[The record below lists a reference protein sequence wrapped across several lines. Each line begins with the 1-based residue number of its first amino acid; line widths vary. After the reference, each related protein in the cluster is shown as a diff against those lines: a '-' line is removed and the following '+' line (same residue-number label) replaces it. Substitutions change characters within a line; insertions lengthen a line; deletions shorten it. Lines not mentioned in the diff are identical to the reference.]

1 MYRFPA
7 PPNSRSPIKRRG
19 LIDNAVADGL
29 LALDWPDEQQTPLRR
44 FASEEQIRH
53 SMGFRTQARVDRLR
67 PPEGKVDAYVCDDGC
82 PGLSFGCRGTPGGG
96 WSGIR

>member
-1 MYRFPA
+1 VPAEFGSCVHRRNHLAVSVSPNDRFPA

-44 FASEEQIRH
+44 FASEEQIRRV
-53 SMGFRTQARVDRLR
+53 FDQAYRAL
-67 PPEGKVDAYVCDDGC
+67 DAL
-82 PGLSFGCRGTPGGG
+82 GLARAATG
-96 WSGIR
+96 